1 MTRSGFHEDY
11 GRGGAVKT
19 SSDRGF
25 GIVFAVAFGLVGV
38 WPLLGGG
45 SLRLWALAIAAALLL
60 VAVVRPGLTAPLNR
74 LWTAFGLV
82 LHRLTNPLIMGLV
95 FYLAVTPTALA
106 MRLLGKDPLNR
117 QFDADAESYWIE
129 RTPPGPEPDTMK
141 QQF

>member
-1 MTRSGFHEDY
+1 MAGSDFHEDY
-11 GRGGAVKT
+11 GRGGAVRT

-25 GIVFAVAFGLVGV
+25 GVVFAVVFGVVGG

-45 SLRLWALAIAAALLL
+45 SLRPWALAVASGFLLMAL
-60 VAVVRPGLTAPLNR
+60 VGPGLLAPLNR
-74 LWTAFGLV
+74 QWTALGLL
-82 LHRLTNPLIMGLV
+82 LHKITNPLIMGLV

-106 MRLLGKDPLNR
+106 LRLLGKDPLNR
-117 QFDADAESYWIE
+117 RFDAEAESYWIE